1 MWVQPVD
8 YLRILEGGYFL
19 HFVAMAVVPADM
31 ISLVT
36 TSGFRFKV
44 IIDCFQFQNE
54 DVEHVKTIIY
64 IHYWLYIPYIGMT
77 IAIWTSAWRVPGI

>member
-19 HFVAMAVVPADM
+19 HFVAMAMVPADM

-44 IIDCFQFQNE
+44 IIDCFSFRMKMSNMCRPS
-54 DVEHVKTIIY
+54 Y
-64 IHYWLYIPYIGMT
+64 M
-77 IAIWTSAWRVPGI
+77 AILSC

>member
-44 IIDCFQFQNE
+44 IIDWFQFQNE
-54 DVEHVKTIIY
+54 DVEHVKATSY
-64 IHYWLYIPYIGMT
+64 S
-77 IAIWTSAWRVPGI
+77 AILSC